1 VPHTELFTENY
12 NVIARL
18 DPASQTVEQN
28 TARFD
33 MGLYDRIFILLHTG
47 LLATNA
53 TLNVDVEQHTA
64 ASGGSTKNVTGKS
77 ITELTDADD
86 NKLIGI
92 ELTAEELDI
101 AGGYHYVSV
110 EVIPAV
116 GAAIF
121 GLLVFAGDASY
132 KPVSVTNFD
141 EIVN

>member
-1 VPHTELFTENY
+1 MSATELFSENF
-12 NVIARL
+12 NIIARL

-33 MGLYDRIFILLHTG
+33 MGLYNRIFILLHTG

-64 ASGGSTKNVTGKS
+64 ATGGSTKNVTGKS
-77 ITELTDADD
+77 ITALTDADD

-92 ELTAEELDI
+92 NLAAEELDV
-101 AGGYHYVSV
+101 AGGYHFVSV

-121 GLLVFAGDASY
+121 GVLVFAGDASY
-132 KPVSVTNFD
+132 KPVPTTNFD
-141 EIVN
+141 EVIA